1 MTPTRPQDQTIEL
14 SVRTYLG
21 QVIEISTRWSRWLA
35 EHEQTLLLGQY
46 GQLESHAASAQE
58 LFAEITGLA
67 QQRQTLLEE
76 SQYVIGTQSSSV
88 SQLARALS
96 AWRSM
101 EFRELV
107 QTAQRQMT
115 HLKRLNLATWVLV
128 SQCARMTNE
137 TVHLMIHGKPEAS
150 VYIDS
155 PMADNRT
162 GQLLDASA

>member
-1 MTPTRPQDQTIEL
+1 MTPTRPPDQTIEL

-46 GQLESHAASAQE
+46 AQLESQAALAHG
-58 LFAEITGLA
+58 LFAEVTGLG
-67 QQRQTLLEE
+67 QRRQTLLDEA
-76 SQYVIGTQSSSV
+76 QRAVGIQASSV
-88 SQLARALS
+88 SQLARSLS

-107 QTAQRQMT
+107 QTAQRQMA

-128 SQCARMTNE
+128 SQCARLTNE
-137 TVHLMIHGKPEAS
+137 TVYLLIHGQAEAS

-155 PMADNRT
+155 PMADNRG